1 MNLVNG
7 KPSSSISIFDRGF
20 LYGDGLF
27 ESILVIKKNPIN
39 IALHLKRLKNGC
51 RALRIK
57 NLDLDLLNKHI
68 KNSLEDQINC
78 VLNINIT
85 RGTAD
90 KRGYDIKNCKSKPN
104 IIITTSKIPIY
115 PEEYKKRGIKT
126 KFTKQTF
133 KDSSDSL
140 AKIKHLNRLEQVLA
154 TEELS
159 KTFPELIV
167 CDNYGNI
174 IEGISSNIFFIKEK
188 VFYTPDIKNNGVDG
202 VMKSYITSIL
212 KKHKYKIKIE
222 NINKKEIKNF
232 DGAFFCNSIRLIWKI
247 KSINSHKYK
256 DNTNINNLIK
266 IIENDIK
273 K

>member
-1 MNLVNG
+1 M
-7 KPSSSISIFDRGF
+7 
-20 LYGDGLF
+20 
-27 ESILVIKKNPIN
+27 
-39 IALHLKRLKNGC
+39 
-51 RALRIK
+51 
-57 NLDLDLLNKHI
+57 
-68 KNSLEDQINC
+68 
-78 VLNINIT
+78 
-85 RGTAD
+85 
-90 KRGYDIKNCKSKPN
+90 
-104 IIITTSKIPIY
+104 
-115 PEEYKKRGIKT
+115 
-126 KFTKQTF
+126 
-133 KDSSDSL
+133 
-140 AKIKHLNRLEQVLA
+140 
-154 TEELS
+154 S